1 MILQKA
7 KYFIKE
13 SLHNLWQ
20 FKTRHVFSLTIISLS
35 FVVLGVFL
43 TMSNNLRF
51 RARELSKDL
60 TVIFYLQK
68 TVPAGEH
75 DLIVDQ
81 IRRSPLVGTVRSIS
95 PEEASAKF
103 AADFPDLK
111 AILLNLNANPFPA
124 SIEASLKD
132 PGLPTETILQF
143 IAEVKKNAGVEDV
156 QFNREW
162 ADKIRSLGRL
172 AEAVGLFLG
181 GILVLASFFII
192 SNVIKLNV
200 LARKNEIEI
209 LRLVGATNT
218 FIRIPFLFEG
228 VLMGVAGSALSLLV
242 VLILIKLFPLYL
254 GSSLGALQEI
264 VGFRYLTLAQA
275 LGLVLGGG
283 SVGLLGGLT
292 SLARFLRI

>member
-1 MILQKA
+1 
-7 KYFIKE
+7 
-13 SLHNLWQ
+13 
-20 FKTRHVFSLTIISLS
+20 
-35 FVVLGVFL
+35 
-43 TMSNNLRF
+43 MSNNLRF

-60 TVIFYLQK
+60 TVVFYLHK
-68 TVPAGEH
+68 AVPAAER
-75 DLIVDQ
+75 DLVVEQ
-81 IRRSPLVGTVRSIS
+81 IRRSPLVGAVRSVS
-95 PEEASAKF
+95 PEDAASRF
-103 AADFPDLK
+103 TADFPDLK
-111 AILLNLNANPFPA
+111 SILLNLNANPFPA
-124 SIEASLKD
+124 SIEAALKD
-132 PGLPTETILQF
+132 PVTPTENVVQF
-143 IAEVKKNAGVEDV
+143 IAEVRKNAAIEDV

-162 ADKIRSLGRL
+162 ADKIGSLGRL

-200 LARKNEIEI
+200 LARQNEIEI

-242 VLILIKLFPLYL
+242 VLLLTKLFPIYL

-264 VGFRYLTLAQA
+264 VGFRYLTLGQA

>member
-1 MILQKA
+1 
-7 KYFIKE
+7 
-13 SLHNLWQ
+13 
-20 FKTRHVFSLTIISLS
+20 
-35 FVVLGVFL
+35 
-43 TMSNNLRF
+43 MSNNLRF
-51 RARELSKDL
+51 QARELSKDL
-60 TVIFYLQK
+60 TVMFYLQK
-68 TVPAGEH
+68 TVPAGER
-75 DLIVDQ
+75 DLILEQ
-81 IRRSPLVGTVRSIS
+81 IRRSPLVGTVRAIS
-95 PEEASAKF
+95 PEDASARF

-124 SIEASLKD
+124 SIEVSLKD
-132 PGLPTETILQF
+132 PGLPTASVLQF
-143 IAEVKKNAGVEDV
+143 IAEVKKNSAVEDV

-228 VLMGVAGSALSLLV
+228 ILMGIAGSALSLLV

-264 VGFRYLTLAQA
+264 VGFRYLTPAQA